1 MSSTPETSAGTSR
14 GASVGRILIIVGG
27 VLAALSSWLN
37 WGAKTRELGAART
50 AYTIPAKFVIDSGVK
65 VPGGGLSLGV
75 VMLVLGLIVVA
86 VALIA
91 NTGAT
96 VAVLAT
102 AFAFAPPP
110 WWKILGLVVGAAA
123 IVTGF
128 LYVYQVRKIVHDHN
142 LGKSVR
148 DFISVGPYLAV
159 IGGLVAVVGAVIAL
173 IPPGFWSSLTSEE
186 TYEEEEAKP
195 GGEPGAP

>member
-1 MSSTPETSAGTSR
+1 MSATPSTSAGTSR
-14 GASVGRILIIVGG
+14 SATVGRVLIVVGG

-75 VMLVLGLIVVA
+75 VVLVLGLVV
-86 VALIA
+86 VGI
-91 NTGAT
+91 
-96 VAVLAT
+96 
-102 AFAFAPPP
+102 AFAPAP
-110 WWKILGLVVGAAA
+110 WWKIAGLVVGVAVV
-123 IVTGF
+123 VTGF

-148 DFISVGPYLAV
+148 DFISIGPYLAV
-159 IGGLVAVVGAVIAL
+159 IGGLLAVVGGVIAL

-186 TYEEEEAKP
+186 TSDEEGAKP
-195 GGEPGAP
+195 AGEGGTQ

>member
-1 MSSTPETSAGTSR
+1 MSSTPSTPAGTTR
-14 GASVGRILIIVGG
+14 GATVGRALIVIGG

-75 VMLVLGLIVVA
+75 VVLVLGLVVVA
-86 VALIA
+86 A
-91 NTGAT
+91 
-96 VAVLAT
+96 
-102 AFAFAPPP
+102 AFAPPP
-110 WWKILGLVVGAAA
+110 WWKIVGLVIGAAV

-148 DFISVGPYLAV
+148 DFISVGPYLVV
-159 IGGLVAVVGAVIAL
+159 IGGLLAVVGAVIAL
-173 IPPGFWSSLTSEE
+173 IPAGFWSSLTSEE
-186 TYEEEEAKP
+186 DEEADRAKP
-195 GGEPGAP
+195 PDQTGAP

>member
-1 MSSTPETSAGTSR
+1 MSATPSTSAGTSR
-14 GASVGRILIIVGG
+14 SATVGRVLIVVGG

-75 VMLVLGLIVVA
+75 VVLVLGLVV
-86 VALIA
+86 VGI
-91 NTGAT
+91 
-96 VAVLAT
+96 
-102 AFAFAPPP
+102 AFAPAP
-110 WWKILGLVVGAAA
+110 WWKIAGLVVGVAV

-148 DFISVGPYLAV
+148 DFISIGPYLAV
-159 IGGLVAVVGAVIAL
+159 IGGLLAVIGGVIAL

-186 TYEEEEAKP
+186 TSDEEGAKP
-195 GGEPGAP
+195 AGEPGTR

>member
-86 VALIA
+86 VA
-91 NTGAT
+91 
-96 VAVLAT
+96 
-102 AFAFAPPP
+102 FAPPP

-186 TYEEEEAKP
+186 TSEEEEAKP